1 MQVPSQEAVDPDV
14 ARAHAGEGAA
24 MRARV
29 TSPAAAKERQRQQTQ
44 AIRGRLASPAAPL
57 GAADSSTTPSAT
69 SAVPRAAAAEAGATS
84 PSAATASS
92 CRTKPV
98 VPVLKLERVMPTAAG
113 EPPMRV
119 WRAEVEGLAARN
131 SLPRGGHAQGDMVTP
146 RGGVRSDHGL
156 LLLPGADGSL
166 ERAIAAQEDSAA
178 SANASAQQSPRL
190 PEQALLESATANE
203 AVNPPVD
210 VLGSEAL
217 SPIGEEG
224 CLAWEPTTRG
234 SDGQRAGGR
243 MPQTQGD
250 VAGGNAHAQGAH
262 RERGKQ
268 DWEQAKPVP
277 SLSLDRV
284 APSLQLPG
292 SSRASPGP
300 AGQMGDEDAPP
311 SMREWMMM
319 PTYMNTPRT
328 TRSTFDNDAHAG
340 AGGTGSAGPKPRHP
354 LVAGLTRSGTDAQR
368 PSHACTED
376 AAVDEAESPT
386 VVPLRDDLVQGKAQ
400 SIWSQDWHTHVH
412 DTLALLS
419 PRFR

>member
-14 ARAHAGEGAA
+14 ARAHPGEGAA
-24 MRARV
+24 LRARL

-57 GAADSSTTPSAT
+57 RAADSSTAPSAT

-131 SLPRGGHAQGDMVTP
+131 NLPPGGHAQDDMVTP
-146 RGGVRSDHGL
+146 RGGRRSDHGL
-156 LLLPGADGSL
+156 LLVAGADGT
-166 ERAIAAQEDSAA
+166 RAAQEVSVAA
-178 SANASAQQSPRL
+178 ANASARQSPRL
-190 PEQALLESATANE
+190 PEQALLESAAANE

-210 VLGSEAL
+210 VLGSETL

-224 CLAWEPTTRG
+224 CLAWEPPTRG
-234 SDGQRAGGR
+234 SDGQRAGGT
-243 MPQTQGD
+243 MPRTEGD
-250 VAGGNAHAQGAH
+250 VAEGNAHAPGAH
-262 RERGKQ
+262 RELGKQ
-268 DWEQAKPVP
+268 DLEQAKPVP

-292 SSRASPGP
+292 SCHASPGP
-300 AGQMGDEDAPP
+300 AGQIGDEDAPP

-328 TRSTFDNDAHAG
+328 TRSTFDDNPHAG
-340 AGGTGSAGPKPRHP
+340 AGWTGSGGAKPRNP
-354 LVAGLTRSGTDAQR
+354 LVAGLTRSGTDALR

-376 AAVDEAESPT
+376 AAVDEAESTT
-386 VVPLRDDLVQGKAQ
+386 VLPLRDEVVQGKAQ